1 MTSQGRA
8 RASRVAAS
16 LRCSSGSSASSL
28 KTGSTTVSVGAVA
41 IGRGILDWHR
51 GGVKVGGSCSRIARG
66 AQSCYQSAVITLWKG
81 FGPAWMR
88 DGALLV
94 ALAAPAV
101 VLAVRG
107 VPAPVTVLFN
117 LGPNDADHIQGF
129 EPHYEI
135 AGPVATRW
143 TTYQPEVNL
152 PLRLGGGPADLSYR
166 FSRVLP
172 ETAV

>member
-41 IGRGILDWHR
+41 IGRGILDWHS
-51 GGVKVGGSCSRIARG
+51 GGVKVGGPGSWIARR
-66 AQSCYQSAVITLWKG
+66 AQSCYQSAVTTAWKG
-81 FGPAWMR
+81 LGPAWMR
-88 DGALLV
+88 DGVLLV

-101 VLAVRG
+101 LLAARG
-107 VPAPVTVLFN
+107 LPAPVTVLFN

-143 TTYQPEVNL
+143 TTYQAAVDL
-152 PLRLGGGPADLSYR
+152 PLSLAGGPA
-166 FSRVLP
+166 
-172 ETAV
+172 